1 MPLRGVGL
9 ASFAPSVTGTPQT
22 PGSSDIL
29 TRSSQSYTGLGP
41 MLGFIIRFTSLF
53 ALGLWVG
60 GGAAIAFVVAPAVFQ
75 LAGSR
80 QRAGEIVGAIL
91 KRFDTV
97 TLVAGPVAL
106 LAKLV
111 EMAGTV
117 GAARTLTLELALVA
131 GMLGLALYSRFALAP
146 EIRSLRAQLG
156 DIDQVPEED
165 PKRRAFGRLH
175 GFSVLCLLG
184 EILLG
189 ALAMGA
195 SVMSAFPPNAP

>member
-1 MPLRGVGL
+1 
-9 ASFAPSVTGTPQT
+9 
-22 PGSSDIL
+22 
-29 TRSSQSYTGLGP
+29 

-60 GGAAIAFVVAPAVFQ
+60 GGAAVAFVVAPVVFQ

-80 QRAGEIVGAIL
+80 QRAGEIVGGIL
-91 KRFDTV
+91 QRFDTV
-97 TLVAGPVAL
+97 AFVAGPVAIAAIL
-106 LAKLV
+106 L

-117 GAARTLTLELALVA
+117 GAARTLTLKLALVA

-146 EIRSLRAQLG
+146 EIRALRAALG
-156 DIDQVPEED
+156 DIDQVPEDD
-165 PKRRAFGRLH
+165 PRRRAFGRLH
-175 GFSVLCLLG
+175 GASVLCMLG

-195 SVMSAFPPNAP
+195 SVMSAFPPVAP